1 MKKLLLTAA
10 LILVNQSV
18 ICQELATTE
27 SGKTVQLFKNGT
39 YKYIETKKPESTKLK
54 QADFKIENGNA
65 SIKNEIFVLDGDE
78 KIVKIKFSFF
88 STESNF
94 KALDIDKLNEMISK
108 ANIKSMF
115 QMKNRRTYVPKEMM
129 VFYSDKS
136 NEWVI
141 STEYTAQN
149 DYGATKDGTTVTSFS
164 IIGEFLRIVSI

>member
-10 LILVNQSV
+10 LIFINQSV

-39 YKYIETKKPESTKLK
+39 YKYIENKKPESTKLK

-65 SIKNEIFVLDGDE
+65 LIKNDIFVLDGDE

-94 KALDIDKLNEMISK
+94 KALDIDKLNEMITK